1 MTSARHGA
9 GYNLFF
15 HAGIFDEYMDAPRRT
30 RTASLPSVSDRFGM
44 VPPKRRVRHSTPDSH
59 PFPSHTY
66 HRHLDRAEGNLLRK
80 PLSASA
86 SAKMEANVCCSSA
99 SASTPPHL
107 QNKQSATTKSKKRGC
122 AASNAKCK
130 APQLYLHQ
138 HRYKYKKKKNT
149 HRQVSSRNFPALNS
163 TYFKISPNV

>member
-30 RTASLPSVSDRFGM
+30 RTASLPLVSDRFGM
-44 VPPKRRVRHSTPDSH
+44 VPPRRRVRHSIPDSH

-86 SAKMEANVCCSSA
+86 SA
-99 SASTPPHL
+99 STPPHL
-107 QNKQSATTKSKKRGC
+107 QTSNQPQPNPKKKGAQPPMQSAKHPNSIYINTNT
-122 AASNAKCK
+122 
-130 APQLYLHQ
+130 
-138 HRYKYKKKKNT
+138 KKKKKKKT
-149 HRQVSSRNFPALNS
+149 QASQLSKLSRPQ
-163 TYFKISPNV
+163 